1 MRQLENR
8 LLLMKKLQES
18 NMYSGTFNV
27 NTGLVHMYRRTSKNK
42 VELEVISSNSS
53 NTTFETK
60 SNIIA
65 SWKSLLPKDEQK
77 LAKKLQFIM
86 DA

>member
-8 LLLMKKLQES
+8 LLLMKKS